1 MENASLV
8 KSGTTLLKRSN
19 CLVFFFQGSK
29 LHCKNYLSGKEFEAS
44 PLLVPILDKLDRW
57 RPLRSLEEL
66 FREYS
71 PASIRKSVEQLIAS
85 TAVLVRGGLQS
96 KRESALSDWETW
108 GVEARFFHLATKR
121 THTQEITIDEA
132 RFNRA
137 LKRHDPPPPPIK
149 QYRARA
155 RVKLPDP
162 SKQLHGQLPE
172 VLLRRRT
179 HRQFGPDG
187 VSLEQL
193 STLLRLTWGF
203 TSHIRWPGLGRL
215 PVKTSPSGGARH
227 SLEVY
232 LWCSRVRGLSTGV
245 YHYRP
250 DRHEL
255 ELLNRGSVADQMAKV
270 CGHQEWVQHCSV
282 LFVMT
287 SVLARVTWRYRFSR
301 AYRVILLEAGHFG
314 QTFCLVATWLGLAP
328 FCTAALDDEKIEHDL
343 DLNAGEAVLY
353 AVGVGTCATC
363 T

>member
-1 MENASLV
+1 MLV
-8 KSGTTLLKRSN
+8 KRSN
-19 CLVFFFQGSK
+19 CLVFFFQGGK
-29 LHCKNYLSGKEFEAS
+29 LHCKNYLTGKEFEAS

-57 RPLRSLEEL
+57 RSVRRLEHL

-71 PASIRKSVEQLIAS
+71 PGSIRNSVEQLIAS
-85 TAVLVRGGLQS
+85 TAVLVRGSLQS
-96 KRESALSDWETW
+96 KRESELSAWERW
-108 GVEARFFHLATKR
+108 GVEARFFHLATKG
-121 THTQEITIDEA
+121 THTQEIAIDEVH
-132 RFNRA
+132 FNRA
-137 LKRHDPPPPPIK
+137 LMRHDPPPPLIK

-155 RVKLPDP
+155 RLKLPDP
-162 SKQLHGQLPE
+162 RYHLCGQLPE
-172 VLLRRRT
+172 VLLKRRT
-179 HRQFGPDG
+179 HRRFGKG
-187 VSLEQL
+187 GISLEQL
-193 STLLRLTWGF
+193 SILLRLTWGF
-203 TSHIRWPGLGRL
+203 TGHIRWPGLGLL

-232 LWCSRVRGLSTGV
+232 LWCSRVRGLSTGI

-255 ELLNRGSVADQMAKV
+255 ELLRRGSVSDQMPKV

-287 SVLARVTWRYRFSR
+287 SVLARVSWRYRFSR

-328 FCTAALDDEKIEHDL
+328 FCTGALDDEKIEHDL

-353 AVGVGTCATC
+353 AAGVGTRARCA
-363 T
+363 